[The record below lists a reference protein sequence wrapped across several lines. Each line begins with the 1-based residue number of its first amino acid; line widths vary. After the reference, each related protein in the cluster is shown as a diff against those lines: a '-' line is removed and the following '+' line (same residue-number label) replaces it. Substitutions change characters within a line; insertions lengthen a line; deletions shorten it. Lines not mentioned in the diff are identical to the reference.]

1 MCCIHKPLQIVP
13 GVFVFVDPLL
23 LYCLTDGHFCYFA
36 KVNIMKFNY
45 GTENDSVGK
54 VVELNPLKKI
64 TLQWIPRLQFL
75 RLNMKASH
83 LAMDWEH
90 L

>member
-1 MCCIHKPLQIVP
+1 
-13 GVFVFVDPLL
+13 
-23 LYCLTDGHFCYFA
+23 
-36 KVNIMKFNY
+36 MKFNY